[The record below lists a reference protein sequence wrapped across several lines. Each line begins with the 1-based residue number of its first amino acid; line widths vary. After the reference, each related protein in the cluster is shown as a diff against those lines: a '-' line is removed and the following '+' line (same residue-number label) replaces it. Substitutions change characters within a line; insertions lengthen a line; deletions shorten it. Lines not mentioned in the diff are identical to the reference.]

1 MMLEGFW
8 DRDLLASKE
17 DGSQDE
23 LPGHERVDTDV
34 RGRENPQKQTPKSAS
49 WLPRRS
55 LCFTQENSS
64 PLLQTYKP
72 HFQKSLALRHL
83 SIKDKRVR
91 QIWKLMD

>member
-1 MMLEGFW
+1 MVEGFW
-8 DRDLLASKE
+8 DRDPLASQV
-17 DGSQDE
+17 DGSQDSLSGYE
-23 LPGHERVDTDV
+23 HVDTDV
-34 RGRENPQKQTPKSAS
+34 QGRETPQTQTPKSAS
-49 WLPRRS
+49 QLPQRS

-64 PLLQTYKP
+64 LLLQTYKP